1 VPSRPERTS
10 GVANK
15 TSAAEAPDASSKSPL
30 ILLAEDN
37 EASEL
42 TISSY
47 LVAKGFRV
55 ISAKNSSEAIAMAYA
70 SKPDLILMDI
80 QMSVMDG
87 LTAIRKLRQDPGLS
101 KLPIIALTALAMES
115 DRERCMEAGATD
127 YLSKPVRLKELTAHI
142 LEIV

>member
-1 VPSRPERTS
+1 M
-10 GVANK
+10 
-15 TSAAEAPDASSKSPL
+15 
-30 ILLAEDN
+30 LAEDN
-37 EASEL
+37 EASEF

-55 ISAKNSSEAIAMAYA
+55 ISAKNGSEAIAMAYA

-101 KLPIIALTALAMES
+101 TLPIIALTALAMES

-142 LEIV
+142 LELV